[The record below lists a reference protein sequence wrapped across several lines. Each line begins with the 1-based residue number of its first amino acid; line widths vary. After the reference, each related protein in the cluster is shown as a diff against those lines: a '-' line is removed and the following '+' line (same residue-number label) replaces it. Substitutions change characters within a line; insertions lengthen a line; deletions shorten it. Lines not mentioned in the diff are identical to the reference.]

1 MKKYASLAGLNG
13 SRRRPGFA
21 ILKNRRAVSVT
32 LMALAGLTFGKTS
45 MAEPLP
51 LWEVGAGV
59 GVLSLPDYRGSD
71 ERANY
76 VLPLPYFVYRGEH
89 LKADRSGVRAELF
102 ESDRVEASL
111 SLNAT
116 VPVHS
121 KNNHARRGMPDLKP
135 TVEVGGNVSL
145 ALWNSADSRM
155 KLDFR
160 APLRTAI
167 TLESSPNQIGWLFAP
182 SLNLG
187 IANPGGFSGW
197 RLSMLAGPL
206 FNSRKYN
213 DHFYSVRSSQVLPDR
228 PAYEAR
234 GGYSG
239 SQFTMALSKRY
250 RRYWVGGFLRYDN
263 LAGAV
268 FDDSP
273 LVRDRSALS
282 AGVAISWIF
291 GQSSQLVDRKDD

>member
-1 MKKYASLAGLNG
+1 MKKFSAVADTIK

-21 ILKNRRAVSVT
+21 RLNQRFSVPAA
-32 LMALAGLTFGKTS
+32 LMGLAGLTLAAAS

-59 GVLSLPDYRGSD
+59 GVISLPDYRGSD
-71 ERANY
+71 ETSSY
-76 VLPLPYFVYRGEH
+76 VLPTPYFVYRGEH
-89 LKADRSGVRAELF
+89 LKADRGGLRAELF
-102 ESDRVEASL
+102 DSDRIEVNL

-116 VPVHS
+116 LPVHS
-121 KNNHARRGMPDLKP
+121 NNNQARRGMPDLKP
-135 TVEVGGNVSL
+135 TVELGGNVGL
-145 ALWNSADSRM
+145 TLWNSADSRM

-160 APLRTAI
+160 APLRSAI
-167 TLESSPNQIGWLFAP
+167 TIESSPNQIGWLFAP
-182 SLNLG
+182 SLNLD
-187 IANPGGFSGW
+187 IADPAGFSGW
-197 RLSMLAGPL
+197 KLGMLAGPL

-213 DHFYSVRSSQVLPDR
+213 DHFYSVDPGQALPDR
-228 PAYEAR
+228 PAYQAR

-250 RRYWVGGFLRYDN
+250 QRHWVGGFLRYDT

-273 LVRDRSALS
+273 LVRDRGALS
-282 AGVAISWIF
+282 AGVAITWIF
-291 GQSSQLVDRKDD
+291 GESSRMVDSTDD